1 MLARAKRFYPFY
13 PILFFLLGLLPYSTY
28 ETCFAQGL
36 SLYTPYPKISMP
48 PGGSIDYSIDL
59 INSSSAIKTSD
70 ISVVGL
76 PKDWSYDLKSGNWD
90 VAQLSVLPKEKK
102 NFTLKVN
109 VPMKVNKGIFRF
121 RVQAGAYA
129 SLPLIVLVSEQ
140 GTYKTAFSS
149 DQRNMEGAANSM
161 FTFNATLRNQTGDNQ
176 VYALTAQTLPGW
188 NVSFKANGKQV
199 SSIDMVANQSQN
211 ITVEIDPPDEMK
223 AGSYKIPVLASTAN
237 TSANLEFEVVI
248 MGSYKMELG
257 TPTGLLST
265 RVTAGENKR
274 VQLALKNSGSADLKN
289 IEMKFSAPA
298 NWDVIFEPTKI
309 PLLRPHA
316 TVDVFATIKA
326 DKKAIAGDYVTE
338 LEAKTPEISS
348 KASFRVSVETS
359 LLWGWMGI
367 FIIFGAIACVYYL
380 IRKYGRR

>member
-1 MLARAKRFYPFY
+1 MLARAKRLYSFFT
-13 PILFFLLGLLPYSTY
+13 ILFFLLGLLPYSFY
-28 ETCFAQGL
+28 ENCLAQGL
-36 SLYTPYPKISMP
+36 SLYTPYPKISVP
-48 PGGSIDYSIDL
+48 PGESIDYSIDL
-59 INSSSAIKTSD
+59 INNSNAIKTSD

-76 PKDWSYDLKSGNWD
+76 PKDWSYELKSGNWD

-102 NFTLKVN
+102 SFNLKVN
-109 VPMKVNKGIFRF
+109 VPVKVNKGAFQF
-121 RVQAGAYA
+121 RVQAKGYA
-129 SLPLIVLVSEQ
+129 SLPLTVLVSEQ
-140 GTYKTAFSS
+140 GGYKTGFSS

-161 FTFNATLRNQTGDNQ
+161 FTFNATLRNQTADNQ
-176 VYALTAQTLPGW
+176 VYALTAQALPGW

-199 SSIDMVANQSQN
+199 SSVDMVANQTQN
-211 ITVEIDPPDEMK
+211 ITVEIDPPDETK
-223 AGSYKIPVLASTAN
+223 AGSYKVPVLATTAN

-248 MGSYKMELG
+248 KGSYKMELT

-265 RVTAGENKR
+265 DVTAGESKR

-289 IEMKFSAPA
+289 VEMKFSAPA
-298 NWDVIFEPTKI
+298 NWDVVFEPAKI
-309 PLLRPHA
+309 PLLRPGA

-348 KASFRVSVETS
+348 KASFRISVETS
-359 LLWGWMGI
+359 LLWGWLGI
-367 FIIFGAIACVYYL
+367 MIILAAIACVYYL

>member
-1 MLARAKRFYPFY
+1 MLARAKRLYSFFT
-13 PILFFLLGLLPYSTY
+13 ILFFLLGLLPYSFY
-28 ETCFAQGL
+28 ENCLAQGL
-36 SLYTPYPKISMP
+36 SLYTPYPKISVP
-48 PGGSIDYSIDL
+48 PGESIDYSIDL
-59 INSSSAIKTSD
+59 INNSNAIKTSD

-76 PKDWSYDLKSGNWD
+76 PKDWSYELKSGNWD

-102 NFTLKVN
+102 SFNLKVN
-109 VPMKVNKGIFRF
+109 VPVKVNKGAFQF
-121 RVQAGAYA
+121 RVQAKGYA
-129 SLPLIVLVSEQ
+129 SLPLTVLVSEQ
-140 GTYKTAFSS
+140 GGYKTGFSS

-161 FTFNATLRNQTGDNQ
+161 FTFNATLRNQTADNQ
-176 VYALTAQTLPGW
+176 VYALTAQALPGW

-199 SSIDMVANQSQN
+199 SSVDMVANQTQN
-211 ITVEIDPPDEMK
+211 ITVEIDPPDETK
-223 AGSYKIPVLASTAN
+223 AGSYRVPVLATTAN

-248 MGSYKMELG
+248 KGSYKMELT

-265 RVTAGENKR
+265 DVTAGESKR

-289 IEMKFSAPA
+289 VEMKFSAPA
-298 NWDVIFEPTKI
+298 NWDVVFEPAKI
-309 PLLRPHA
+309 PLLRPGA

-348 KASFRVSVETS
+348 KASFRISVETS
-359 LLWGWMGI
+359 LLWGWLGI
-367 FIIFGAIACVYYL
+367 MIILAAIACVYYL